1 MVRHLDADPRH
12 GTAAGAVGARDPPA
26 ARREH
31 PVSASPS
38 SGDEALRAAAER
50 AQATR
55 DVNVP
60 DFTDLPVPPDTA
72 NLRQGPELAEECL
85 SLLPLVGVWRG
96 EGEVVYPTIDG
107 PYRFGQ
113 QLVFSHD
120 GRPFLRYESRAW
132 LLDADGAVIR
142 PAAREVG
149 FWRPQPDDTIELVAA
164 HATGIVEVYYGNPRS
179 QTSWELTTDAV
190 ARSQSAKEVDG
201 AKRLYGIVEG
211 DLAYVEE
218 RAMVGQPMQ
227 PHVSA
232 KLQRIAG

>member
-1 MVRHLDADPRH
+1 MSTESSGSNGL
-12 GTAAGAVGARDPPA
+12 
-26 ARREH
+26 
-31 PVSASPS
+31 

-50 AQATR
+50 AQSTR
-55 DVNVP
+55 ALNIP
-60 DFTDLPVPPDTA
+60 DFTDLPIPPDTA
-72 NLRQGPELAEECL
+72 NLREGPELHPDCL
-85 SLLPLVGVWRG
+85 ALLPLVGVWRG

-113 QLVFSHD
+113 QVVVCHD

-142 PAAREVG
+142 PAARETG
-149 FWRPQPDDTIELVAA
+149 FWRPQPDDTIELLAT
-164 HATGIVEVYYGNPRS
+164 HATGIVEIYYGRPRN
-179 QTSWELTTDAV
+179 QTSWELVTDAV
-190 ARSQSAKEVDG
+190 VRTSSAKEVTG
-201 AKRLYGIVEG
+201 AHRLYGIVDGG

-232 KLQRIAG
+232 LLRRVAG